1 MDPNGSSHSGDFLA
15 SLVHD
20 LRQPLS
26 NIALSASYIDL
37 LVEPHQTRIREQI
50 GMIQQQVERASIA
63 LERALNPQHAENQLE
78 PPESNLL
85 TKAHTAAEA

>member
-1 MDPNGSSHSGDFLA
+1 MNPNGNSHSGDSLE

-37 LVEPHQTRIREQI
+37 LLEPHQIRIREQL
-50 GMIQQQVERASIA
+50 GMIQQQVDRVSIA
-63 LERALNPQHAENQLE
+63 LERALNPQQADGQLE
-78 PPESNLL
+78 PSEAILL
-85 TKAHTAAEA
+85 RR